1 MLEDR
6 RAHERLDKVEEDMKL
21 HMEEHRK
28 LEASLI
34 ENTNLTKSIEAN
46 TKELV
51 ELFKGA
57 TQVRTFFLWASPIVA
72 FFGGLWAF
80 ITWLR
85 G

>member
-1 MLEDR
+1 LEDR
-6 RAHERLDKVEEDMKL
+6 RAHERLDKVEADMKL

-28 LEASLI
+28 LEAALI
-34 ENTNLTKSIEAN
+34 ESTDLTKSIEAN

-51 ELFKGA
+51 NLFKGA
-57 TQVRTFFLWASPIVA
+57 SNVRTFFVWASPIAA

-80 ITWLR
+80 IVWLK